1 MAQISSVR
9 RDRSRSMLVF
19 QILAKA
25 ICGLFALFCVLPF
38 IMILSASFTS
48 EGYIALNGYSLFI
61 HDFSPEAYGTIFK
74 DSSMVLRSYGVTIFI
89 TVVGT
94 ALALFIITMA
104 AYVVSRKDFRYRNHF
119 SFYFY
124 FTTLFN
130 GGLISTYILYVRYL
144 GLKNSIW
151 AMILPGLFSTFYMIV
166 MRSFMSE
173 IPSSLVESAK
183 IDGAGEFRI
192 YFRIII
198 PLTRSGLI
206 TIGLFIA
213 LGYWN
218 EWYNCMLY
226 ITDERLFPLQYL
238 LYNMLASQQAL
249 ARIAS
254 KTAVKLANMPSK
266 SMRMAMTVIAVGP
279 VLLAYPF
286 IQKYFVKGITVGA
299 VKG

>member
-1 MAQISSVR
+1 
-9 RDRSRSMLVF
+9 MLVF

>member
-1 MAQISSVR
+1 MAQAYATR
-9 RDRSRSMLVF
+9 RDRSRSMAVF
-19 QILAKA
+19 QVLAKA
-25 ICGLFALFCVLPF
+25 LSGLFALFCVLPLL
-38 IMILSASFTS
+38 MIFSASFTS
-48 EGYIALNGYSLFI
+48 ESYIAFNGYSVFI
-61 HDFSPEAYGTIFK
+61 HDFSTEAYATIFK
-74 DSSMVLRSYGVTIFI
+74 DSQMVLRSYGVTIFI

-94 ALALFIITMA
+94 LTALFIITMA
-104 AYVVSRKDFRYRNHF
+104 AYVVSRKDFKYRNRF

-144 GLKNSIW
+144 GLKNSIL
-151 AMILPGLFSTFYMIV
+151 AMIIPGLFSTFYMIV

-183 IDGAGEFRI
+183 IDGAGEFLI

-226 ITDERLFPLQYL
+226 ITDERMFPLQYL

-254 KTAVKLANMPSK
+254 KTAARLANMPSK